1 MFCGTINVSVTQNK
15 IFVKW
20 QKELIP
26 SVNLFHRFYFGA
38 KVEQKM
44 VGQRKRGHSFH
55 DDGCPCDDHRVMPPV
70 YDLSD
75 AVSVAGQ
82 HTLRLSDRRS
92 GCGSGSRH

>member
-38 KVEQKM
+38 KVE
-44 VGQRKRGHSFH
+44 
-55 DDGCPCDDHRVMPPV
+55 
-70 YDLSD
+70 
-75 AVSVAGQ
+75 
-82 HTLRLSDRRS
+82 
-92 GCGSGSRH
+92 